1 MKVVHLAKASV
12 IPKKPSHLIDFFPPA
27 YTWNTW
33 ALYTITYFLGAI
45 EPKYQPFTAILMNYP
60 TIPLY
65 LPCSDAAVRSREDV
79 RREKEPVKHDSS
91 WNEPSNK
98 NKNGEM
104 GGL

>member
-1 MKVVHLAKASV
+1 MKVVHLARASV
-12 IPKKPSHLIDFFPPA
+12 NSEEAISFDCPAA

-33 ALYTITYFLGAI
+33 ALYIITYFLGAI

-91 WNEPSNK
+91 WNERSNK
-98 NKNGEM
+98 KKNGEM